1 MPFSRSTQLY
11 LSHADLT
18 WSDSSKN
25 EINVIQDVYHINNW
39 SSDLQIDRAGEIQLE
54 RHCSRRGRHLQ
65 GKQSPSY
72 LAT

>member
-1 MPFSRSTQLY
+1 MLFLRPIQLY
-11 LSHADLT
+11 LSRAYLT

-25 EINVIQDVYHINNW
+25 EINVIQDVHHINNW
-39 SSDLQIDRAGEIQLE
+39 SSGLQIDRAGEIQLE
-54 RHCSRRGRHLQ
+54 RHCPRRGRHLQ